1 MGSLAA
7 MAPGDLSYQQRQEIE
22 EAFALFDTDGSGS
35 IDADE
40 LKTAMRALGFTP
52 TKEEISKML
61 KDLDVDGN
69 GSVEFTEFLD
79 LMSGK
84 MAGGNPKDEVL
95 KTFNIITDGGPKITV
110 QHLVAVAKE
119 LGEAMTEDDLAE
131 WIEEGD
137 TDGDGA
143 ISEEEFLAIMKKGGI
158 PMPVSDD

>member
-1 MGSLAA
+1 MGVAA
-7 MAPGDLSYQQRQEIE
+7 MAPGDLTYQQRQEIE

-35 IDADE
+35 IDANE

-69 GSVEFTEFLD
+69 GSVEFNEFLD

-84 MAGGNPKDEVL
+84 MAGSNPKDEVL
-95 KTFNIITDGGPKITV
+95 KTFNVITDGGPKITV

-119 LGEAMTEDDLAE
+119 LGESMTEDDLAE